1 MNDLCDDFPFF
12 EPGFQNL
19 AAGIL
24 PLEAPMSIARYFI
37 STSSSRSAD
46 CAIDNY
52 HHFMIDFNFSSI
64 IIGIMGKFLDEF
76 YTLSDEEKY
85 YRTLYLEGKSRA
97 EFVNLPEEVEEAA
110 RLEEKI
116 VLSSSYYS
124 KSGDASVIVL
134 KHPSYM
140 PLYLHSH
147 RFVEMNYVLRGSV
160 EENIEGQVFTL
171 GKGSLLILL
180 PGFYH
185 SIGVFDDETIAV
197 NILVSRELFAF
208 LDERFAMELAS
219 SSFAVYESLELE
231 KEIEALLQEEQID
244 DDVTAMRKEVITAF
258 LLLNAK
264 RNGVLKMKREVD
276 KRNEVY
282 QIMSYI
288 EENLKD
294 VTLSSFAA
302 HFNLCEQY
310 ASRMI
315 KEKTGQLF
323 SAIVKR
329 LRMETACQLLHN
341 DRLTVKEIAY
351 KVGYSSAEQFSR
363 TFRDYYLMSPGAYR
377 KSTGLV

>member
-1 MNDLCDDFPFF
+1 
-12 EPGFQNL
+12 
-19 AAGIL
+19 
-24 PLEAPMSIARYFI
+24 
-37 STSSSRSAD
+37 
-46 CAIDNY
+46 
-52 HHFMIDFNFSSI
+52 MIDFNFSSI

-134 KHPSYM
+134 KHPCYM

-208 LDERFAMELAS
+208 LDERFAMDLAS

-244 DDVTAMRKEVITAF
+244 DDVTAMRKEVITAS

-363 TFRDYYLMSPGAYR
+363 TFRAYYLMSPGAYR

>member
-1 MNDLCDDFPFF
+1 
-12 EPGFQNL
+12 
-19 AAGIL
+19 
-24 PLEAPMSIARYFI
+24 
-37 STSSSRSAD
+37 
-46 CAIDNY
+46 
-52 HHFMIDFNFSSI
+52 MIDFNFSSI

-134 KHPSYM
+134 KHPCYM

-208 LDERFAMELAS
+208 LDERFAMDLAS
-219 SSFAVYESLELE
+219 SSFAVYESL
-231 KEIEALLQEEQID
+231 
-244 DDVTAMRKEVITAF
+244 
-258 LLLNAK
+258 
-264 RNGVLKMKREVD
+264 
-276 KRNEVY
+276 
-282 QIMSYI
+282 
-288 EENLKD
+288 
-294 VTLSSFAA
+294 
-302 HFNLCEQY
+302 
-310 ASRMI
+310 
-315 KEKTGQLF
+315 
-323 SAIVKR
+323 
-329 LRMETACQLLHN
+329 
-341 DRLTVKEIAY
+341 
-351 KVGYSSAEQFSR
+351 
-363 TFRDYYLMSPGAYR
+363 
-377 KSTGLV
+377 